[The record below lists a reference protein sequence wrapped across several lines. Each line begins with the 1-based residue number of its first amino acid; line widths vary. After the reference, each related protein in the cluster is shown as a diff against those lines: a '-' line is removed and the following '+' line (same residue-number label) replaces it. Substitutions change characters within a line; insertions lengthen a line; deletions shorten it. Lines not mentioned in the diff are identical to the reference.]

1 MTMASFQKVRLGDY
15 APALV
20 YLVSVREL
28 QQIYPD
34 FTEGGNDMVYCA
46 AVATDANL
54 KADFMLP
61 NEIFVEGEFDDLKY
75 YLLHELHERNLMH
88 NEGWVY
94 DDAHDDANFIEHQ
107 IARVAQREG
116 NLTLVDELIQNE
128 LNIFQEIVE
137 VGSIGDLIGGQTDD
151 KV

>member
-61 NEIFVEGEFDDLKY
+61 NEIFGEGEFDDLK
-75 YLLHELHERNLMH
+75 
-88 NEGWVY
+88 
-94 DDAHDDANFIEHQ
+94 
-107 IARVAQREG
+107 
-116 NLTLVDELIQNE
+116 
-128 LNIFQEIVE
+128 
-137 VGSIGDLIGGQTDD
+137 
-151 KV
+151 

>member
-1 MTMASFQKVRLGDY
+1 MLSFQKVRLGDY

-20 YLVSVREL
+20 YLVSVSEL

-46 AVATDANL
+46 AVATASNL

-61 NEIFVEGEFDDLKY
+61 NEIYVEGEFDDFKY
-75 YLLHELHERNLMH
+75 YLLHELHERNLIH
-88 NEGWVY
+88 NEGWNY
-94 DDAHDDANFIEHQ
+94 DRAHDDANYIEHQ

-116 NLTLVDELIQNE
+116 NTTLVDELIANE
-128 LNIFQEIVE
+128 LKIFQEIVE
-137 VGSIGDLIGGQTDD
+137 VGSILLGGEHG
-151 KV
+151 